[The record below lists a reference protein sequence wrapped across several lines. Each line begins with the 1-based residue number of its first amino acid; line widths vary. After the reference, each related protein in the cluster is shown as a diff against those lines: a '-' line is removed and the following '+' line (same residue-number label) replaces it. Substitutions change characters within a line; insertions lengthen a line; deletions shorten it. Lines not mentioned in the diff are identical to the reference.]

1 MPQEPDY
8 KAAYEILDEALR
20 EANRILRQARLRVA
34 LRMEQ
39 ADNGWTPEDEDAAL
53 PDTLGRRGPLA

>member
-8 KAAYEILDEALR
+8 KAAYEILDEALL
-20 EANRILRQARLRVA
+20 EADRILPQAG

-39 ADNGWTPEDEDAAL
+39 ADDGWTPEDEDAAP
-53 PDTLGRRGPLA
+53 PDTL

>member
-8 KAAYEILDEALR
+8 KAAYEISDEALR
-20 EANRILRQARLRVA
+20 EADRILRQARLRVA

-39 ADNGWTPEDEDAAL
+39 ADNGWTPEDEDAAP
-53 PDTLGRRGPLA
+53 PDTL

>member
-1 MPQEPDY
+1 MTMPQEPDY

-20 EANRILRQARLRVA
+20 EADRILRQARLRVA

-39 ADNGWTPEDEDAAL
+39 ADSGQTPEDAAPPDAL
-53 PDTLGRRGPLA
+53 